1 MPYAKTRLRDL
12 VRADQQARRSLASL
26 DPEVFLPA
34 DLSCKP
40 VPVGAAA
47 AGATGGRGCLVFS
60 RGRLVAVLVR
70 LRSTRTHAPSTPVAG
85 WSLEAGFGQ
94 CAGAAAPLFFGTL
107 GEALAWVRRRLAQ
120 GTVGTVERPQMVLG
134 HAR

>member
-1 MPYAKTRLRDL
+1 MPYEKTRLRDL

-26 DPEVFLPA
+26 DREVFLPA

-40 VPVGAAA
+40 VPVGTAA
-47 AGATGGRGCLVFS
+47 AGATGGCGCLVFS

-70 LRSTRTHAPSTPVAG
+70 LRGTRTRTASTPLAG

-94 CAGAAAPLFFGTL
+94 CADAGAPPLFGTL
-107 GEALAWVRRRLAQ
+107 GEALAWVRRRLALRTL
-120 GTVGTVERPQMVLG
+120 GIVERLQMVLG